1 MYQDEMRCKKCED
14 ANDPA
19 KLRAEIDA
27 LRKQNAKN
35 EDDAVRYRWLRAQ
48 HWNEAPLCVV
58 ARPKDAVKLG
68 HNCPS
73 LDRLDTMIDD
83 AMKTPNFDIGRSFAP

>member
-19 KLRAEIDA
+19 KLRSEIEA

-35 EDDAVRYRWLRAQ
+35 EDDAARYRWLREKGGAVW
-48 HWNEAPLCVV
+48 HIVDD
-58 ARPKDAVKLG
+58 PKNPKRATGAYYDAAV
-68 HNCPS
+68 
-73 LDRLDTMIDD
+73 DD
-83 AMKTPNFDIGRSFAP
+83 AMKTPNVE